1 MSKLNVL
8 VEADGTKLI
17 KVVNFPGGEFAGES
31 MWVEIVD
38 GDENDGRGILRNDAV
53 CSDLKYGD
61 EVAYGGGDD
70 VYRPKYI
77 TKE

>member
-1 MSKLNVL
+1 MSNHMII
-8 VEADGTKLI
+8 EADGTILI

-31 MWVEIVD
+31 MWVEVVD

-61 EVAYGGGDD
+61 KVAYGGGNDD
-70 VYRPKYI
+70 YKPEYI
-77 TKE
+77 KE

>member
-1 MSKLNVL
+1 MSNHMIMQD
-8 VEADGTKLI
+8 DGTILI

-31 MWVEIVD
+31 MWVEVVD

-61 EVAYGGGDD
+61 EVAYGGGNDD
-70 VYRPKYI
+70 YKPEYI
-77 TKE
+77 KE

>member
-1 MSKLNVL
+1 MSNHMLI
-8 VEADGTKLI
+8 EDDGTILI

-31 MWVEIVD
+31 MWVEVVD

-61 EVAYGGGDD
+61 EVAYGGGNDD
-70 VYRPKYI
+70 YKPEYI
-77 TKE
+77 KE